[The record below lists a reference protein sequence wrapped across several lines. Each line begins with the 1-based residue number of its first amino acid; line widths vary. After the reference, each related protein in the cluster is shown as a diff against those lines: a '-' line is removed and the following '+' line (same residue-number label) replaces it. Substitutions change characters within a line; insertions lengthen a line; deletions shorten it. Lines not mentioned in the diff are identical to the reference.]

1 MNVHMMQRKRQG
13 IVENR
18 HADADEERE
27 RETATETKQ
36 ARVTGPF
43 GKRKPHADEERS
55 PRTDADT
62 TETKHATD
70 GVEGRRRRR
79 RQLLRQFHTSIG

>member
-1 MNVHMMQRKRQG
+1 MHVHMMQRKRQG

-55 PRTDADT
+55 PRTEVDT

-79 RQLLRQFHTSIG
+79 IQLLR